1 MDYFIEEFNVINLKF
16 KAFNDEKNEIVK
28 ENEILKE
35 YNNEL
40 NQKNKNLLE
49 EFESYNK
56 VSVVKNLHNQI
67 HEKDNIIV
75 LLQKKIKSLKN
86 TNNITMT
93 TFEKEVEEQEQ
104 QVEEQEQEVEEQEV
118 EEAQD
123 VEEQEVEEQ
132 EQEQEV
138 EEQEVE
144 EQQVEEQEQEQEVEE
159 QQVEEEEEEE
169 QEVDEQ
175 QVEEE
180 EQEVEEQQVE
190 EHEVEEVEVEE
201 QEVEEHE
208 VEEEEEEQ
216 EEQEEEEIEFYE
228 KKLKPPNCKDRK
240 FKTYLITDDEYK
252 DIYEKDENG
261 EPSEHIGKLVG
272 KQNKPFFFTCK
283 SK

>member
-104 QVEEQEQEVEEQEV
+104 QVEEQEQEVEEQ
-118 EEAQD
+118 
-123 VEEQEVEEQ
+123 
-132 EQEQEV
+132 
-138 EEQEVE
+138 
-144 EQQVEEQEQEQEVEE
+144 
-159 QQVEEEEEEE
+159 
-169 QEVDEQ
+169 
-175 QVEEE
+175 
-180 EQEVEEQQVE
+180 QVE

>member
-144 EQQVEEQEQEQEVEE
+144 EQQVEE
-159 QQVEEEEEEE
+159 
-169 QEVDEQ
+169 
-175 QVEEE
+175 
-180 EQEVEEQQVE
+180 
-190 EHEVEEVEVEE
+190 HEVEEVEVEE